1 MDLDQ
6 GSEEVERFVTSQWSR
21 KENCVGSGGLRWMT
35 IIGDAQNGKMT
46 LPCINLVFWV
56 GGLGTNY
63 GTSDELPQIYG
74 G

>member
-1 MDLDQ
+1 
-6 GSEEVERFVTSQWSR
+6 
-21 KENCVGSGGLRWMT
+21 MT